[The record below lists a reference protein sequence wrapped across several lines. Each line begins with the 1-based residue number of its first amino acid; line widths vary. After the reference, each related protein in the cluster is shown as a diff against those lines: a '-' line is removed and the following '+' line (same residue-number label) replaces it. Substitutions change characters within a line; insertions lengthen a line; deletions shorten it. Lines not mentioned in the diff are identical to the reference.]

1 MLLDLCIYLSQTL
14 FCTLLFYGYGLWVVC
29 PLERVVWC
37 VVAGCIKVPALS
49 NNRVSQ
55 GVENV

>member
-1 MLLDLCIYLSQTL
+1 MCIYLSQTL